1 MNHYCTLFDSGYLTK
16 GLALYNS
23 IVNTGE
29 EFKLFVFA
37 FDDECYDIL
46 SKLKLPYIHPISLK
60 EFESERL
67 LKIKQTR
74 SRGEYCWTCSSFSIL
89 HVLTHYN
96 VPEVTYLDSD
106 LYFFE
111 KPQILLDEFH
121 KTGKSVMITKH
132 RYTPEYDQS
141 KTSGIYCVQ
150 FMTFK
155 NNENGLKV
163 INWWCD
169 RCEEWCYDRLEDGK
183 FGDQKYLD
191 DWMTRFDCC
200 YELEHLGGGVA
211 PWNVQQYQVSEG
223 PKVNN
228 IPVVFFH
235 FHALRWLEE
244 NKFDLSWYR
253 LRSEDKDF
261 LYKIY
266 VIKLKETLK
275 FIRDKYSADFS
286 KGFYKRQPGFISFL
300 KYIKSILYRKV
311 KKIYNIVNI

>member
-1 MNHYCTLFDSGYLTK
+1 MNYYCTLFDSGYLTR

-23 IVNTGE
+23 IVATGE
-29 EFKLFVFA
+29 DFKLFVFA
-37 FDDECYDIL
+37 FDDECFDIL
-46 SKLKLPYIHPISLK
+46 SKLNLPYLQPISLH
-60 EFESERL
+60 EFENERL
-67 LKIKQTR
+67 LRIKKTR
-74 SRGEYCWTCSSFSIL
+74 NRGEYCWTCSSFSIL
-89 HVLTHYN
+89 HVLTKYN

-121 KTGKSVMITKH
+121 KTDKSVMITKH

-150 FMTFK
+150 FLTFK
-155 NNENGLKV
+155 NDKKGLNV

-169 RCEEWCYDRLEDGK
+169 RCEEWCYDRMEDGK

-211 PWNVQQYQVSEG
+211 PWNVQQYVIAEG
-223 PKVNN
+223 PKVNG

-235 FHALRWLEE
+235 FHALRWLKER
-244 NKFDLSWYR
+244 KFDLSWYR
-253 LRSEDKDF
+253 LDDK
-261 LYKIY
+261 
-266 VIKLKETLK
+266 VIKLIYNRYLIELQKALDLVRK
-275 FIRDKYSADFS
+275 NYSSDFN
-286 KGFYKRQPGFISFL
+286 KGFYKRPKGFISYL
-300 KYIKSILYRKV
+300 KFIKSILYRKV
-311 KKIYNIVNI
+311 KKIYNIVAI